1 MKLSSLI
8 KSITADYTKSP
19 GVYNPEVVSI
29 HYRADQVQP
38 GGLFVA
44 IPGFKADGH
53 DFIEQALDRG
63 AVAIVT
69 EKPVKGEYLAIQVKN
84 TRHALSGLSAKFY
97 GYPSEKLIIT
107 GITGTNGKT
116 TTTYLLDSI
125 LNKAGLASGIISTIT
140 CRFAGQTRD
149 IAMTTPE
156 SLDLQ
161 EILSNMVDND
171 ITHVVMETSSHA
183 IDLNRIDHL
192 SLNVGIFTNLSQDH
206 LDYHKDM
213 ESYFSCKTKLFT
225 HNLSSFHKK
234 DQKTAVINC
243 NNDRGIELFSILDQ
257 MNSSLNL
264 ITIGDPET
272 CQISAHNID
281 FSITGIT
288 GGIDT
293 PLGTFEFKS
302 SLVGKYNLEN
312 ILCAVGAG
320 VALNLPL
327 QVIKKGID
335 EFSNVPGRLEPV
347 KNTINRHIFVDY
359 AHTPDALENVL
370 KTLNSITSGRVITI
384 FGCGG
389 DRDKAKRPQ
398 MGEIA
403 GKLSDMTVITS
414 DNPRTEDP
422 MSIIE
427 HITMGMKKV
436 SQKADNTNNGHPEGY
451 LVEPDRNQ
459 AIKTGIENSHPGD
472 TILIAGKG
480 HETYQILGDKTIS
493 FDDRIAVK
501 KIIDAGQT
509 I

>member
-8 KSITADYTKSP
+8 KSVSP
-19 GVYNPEVVSI
+19 NFTSIPGAHDPEVVSI

-44 IPGFKADGH
+44 IPGFKANGH
-53 DFIEQALDRG
+53 DFIDQALDRG
-63 AVAIVT
+63 AVAIVS
-69 EKPVKGEYLAIQVKN
+69 EKSFKGDSLTIQVKN

-116 TTTYLLDSI
+116 TTTYLLENI
-125 LNKAGLASGIISTIT
+125 LEKARLSSGVISTIE
-140 CRFAGQTRD
+140 CRFAGQTRN
-149 IAMTTPE
+149 ITMTTPE

-171 ITHVVMETSSHA
+171 VTHVVMEASSHA

-213 ESYFSCKTKLFT
+213 ENYFSCKTKLFT
-225 HNLSSFHKK
+225 HNLTSFHKK
-234 DQKTAVINC
+234 DQRTAVINC
-243 NNDRGIELFSILDQ
+243 NNDRGIELFSILEQ
-257 MNSSLNL
+257 MNSGPDL
-264 ITIGDPET
+264 ITIGAPET
-272 CQISAHNID
+272 CHISAHHID
-281 FSITGIT
+281 VSIAGII
-288 GGIDT
+288 GSIAT
-293 PLGTFEFKS
+293 PIGSFEFRS

-320 VALNLPL
+320 VALNIPL
-327 QVIKKGID
+327 QAIKKGID
-335 EFSNVPGRLEPV
+335 EFSHVPGRLEPV
-347 KNTINRHIFVDY
+347 NNMVKRHIFVDY

-370 KTLNSITSGRVITI
+370 KTLKSITSGRLITI

-403 GKLSDMTVITS
+403 GRLSDLAVITS

-422 MSIIE
+422 MTIIE
-427 HITMGMKKV
+427 QITMGIQKV
-436 SQKADNTNNGHPEGY
+436 SQKVDNTHGGSIKGY
-451 LVEPDRNQ
+451 LVAPDRNQ
-459 AIKTGIENSHPGD
+459 AIKTGIDSSCPGD

-480 HETYQILGDKTIS
+480 HETYQIIGDNTIS
-493 FDDRIAVK
+493 FDDRIAVQ
-501 KIIDAGQT
+501 KIIDAGHIT
-509 I
+509 